1 MKIMK
6 IFNIILSLVLI
17 AYSFSVNAKAP
28 PPGSGKADVPAN
40 ILLMLD
46 TSGSMNTKGNQS
58 RLFSQPTGICFDSKG
73 NKFVIEYP
81 KHKVL
86 KFDTNGSLVKVFGGY
101 GTGNGKFRYPF
112 KCAVDKNDNVY
123 VTDYYNSR
131 GHKFDN
137 NGNWL
142 NNAYTGAPYAAS
154 IAVDDNLNV
163 YIGTRFNS
171 NRIRKYSNNGTY
183 IKQWNSYPQGP
194 WDYDSAPYEL
204 VIHNDGTREILYVA
218 TMWQDPQ
225 AKLNRF
231 TTDGETAPLINYNN
245 ITAND
250 AHITL
255 QNGYRTSGLA
265 VTDNGIYVAHTWNNY
280 IDHYQ
285 LDGTYINKTGSKGSG
300 SGQFQYIFGLGADKN
315 GNIHATDFNNH
326 RINSFTKDLVY
337 IGDLGGNPR
346 TRLEDA
352 KKVIKQIVSSAE
364 LNKSANF
371 GLMTWDSSAK
381 IRVKVSASGASE
393 IYNMIDTV
401 NAPGMTYI
409 QYAMELAK
417 SYLRGSDTP
426 MQYSCQR
433 TMLIVITDGG
443 FNGSVQ
449 KGYDAAKDL
458 FDNSEVPTVVISFHS
473 GSQATHKKL
482 AEAGGTYTDDGIDND
497 ISPIE
502 SNSWQT
508 LYNAIADMVRQTV
521 QSKQTFTKPVILP
534 GVSGGSDYIFQST
547 FLYKNFNASLQTCT
561 SDGKSSESCQWEGHL
576 NKYKLK
582 DDGKI
587 SATTEWD
594 AGALLDAKDSSNRKI
609 WSMMKFW
616 GTGHS
621 MNNFNTGN
629 LIDIKL
635 IIDEASGK
643 LSTDAEVTDL
653 INFVRGIDA
662 YDEDK
667 DGNKTEQR
675 WKLGDIYHSELKV
688 VGKPNYSTTSDSKR
702 SNTEAYYRHQ
712 NKYDEFKT
720 GDTCGGDCATRKE
733 MIYVGANDGMLHA
746 FDAATGEEEW
756 AFIPPAMVKNLPKMS
771 SSKPNTSNSIY
782 GIDGSIVVKDIYY
795 DKDGSGKKWYTVLI
809 AGQGRGGHSYFAL
822 DITKPLAP
830 EFLFAF
836 ENDVMD
842 SRIYHWDGDGN
853 RQSLSYASS
862 ITDEYDYSKLGESW
876 SVPSIVPMVENKTVK
891 WVATFAAGYNGGVN
905 TAYGSSIY
913 VIDLENNGKVLKRV
927 DLADYGNNIANSAPA
942 SLVSV
947 TADGTSKAKYKGSML
962 YVADLEGKKWKLNLT
977 DKGTL
982 YSLTPIFNAEAT
994 VENDRMEF
1002 YQMTPTIGTDNNLWN
1017 YYGTGN
1023 QQKVQTI
1030 SSNIQNRIFGVKDQN
1045 FPDFKAVNGLSN
1057 TASSSLKNTTTAGS
1071 ACPGEA
1077 DLGWYIN
1084 LGANERITGKL
1095 ALYNEILYATRY
1107 KPDTTQI
1114 CEPGKATLTEHKNQ
1128 CGSTERIIELGSG
1141 IATGAVIYKGNIYL
1155 GVSGEG
1161 SEEIKDSKGVVVGKK
1176 ENNIIVVEPKSK
1188 GGAIGVTT
1196 IKNESWREVF

>member
-1 MKIMK
+1 MKI
-6 IFNIILSLVLI
+6 INVINVILVSILLTSSI
-17 AYSFSVNAKAP
+17 SVSAKAP

-46 TSGSMNTKGNQS
+46 TSGSMNSRANNA
-58 RLFSQPTGICFDSKG
+58 RLFEKPTGICIDSQG
-73 NKFVIEYP
+73 NQFIVEEAR
-81 KHKVL
+81 HKVL
-86 KFDTNGSLVKVFGGY
+86 KFDIFGSLVKVIGGRRSSA
-101 GTGNGKFRYPF
+101 NGSFQYPF
-112 KCAVDKNDNVY
+112 HCAIDSNDNLY
-123 VTDYYNSR
+123 VTDWANNR
-131 GHKFDN
+131 AQKFDN
-137 NGNWL
+137 DGNFISKSSLYMSGPAGIEVDTNGDI
-142 NNAYTGAPYAAS
+142 YVGESY
-154 IAVDDNLNV
+154 D
-163 YIGTRFNS
+163 R
-171 NRIRKYSNNGTY
+171 RI
-183 IKQWNSYPQGP
+183 IK
-194 WDYDSAPYEL
+194 YDSNWNVIYFKATDLYPYSIS
-204 VIHNDGTREILYVA
+204 IHNGIVYSVN
-218 TMWQDPQ
+218 MWQSRNSTI
-225 AKLNRF
+225 KRF
-231 TTDGETAPLINYNN
+231 YANSGNSLSSIRPADGSSYLAG
-245 ITAND
+245 ITVN
-250 AHITL
+250 
-255 QNGYRTSGLA
+255 
-265 VTDNGIYVAHTWNNY
+265 DNGIYLAHTY
-280 IDHYQ
+280 DHMITKQ
-285 LDGTYINKTGSKGSG
+285 DHDGNFIRKVGRWGTGPGRFRYVWAVGSD
-300 SGQFQYIFGLGADKN
+300 AA
-315 GNIHATDFNNH
+315 GNIYATDWYNH
-326 RINSFTKDLVY
+326 RVNKFTKDLVY
-337 IGDLGGNPR
+337 LSDLNGSAKS
-346 TRLEDA
+346 RLQDA
-352 KKVIKQIVSSAE
+352 IKVIKQIVSSAE

-371 GLMTWDSSAK
+371 GLMTWDSKATM
-381 IRVKVSASGASE
+381 RVPVSSSGASE
-393 IYNMIDTV
+393 IFKMIDGVT
-401 NAPGMTYI
+401 APGMTYI

-417 SYLRGSDTP
+417 SYLRGANTP
-426 MQYSCQR
+426 MKYSCQR

-458 FDNSEVPTVVISFHS
+458 YDNSEVPTVVISFHG
-473 GSQATHKKL
+473 GSQATHKAL
-482 AEAGGTYTDDGIDND
+482 AKAGGTYTDDGIDND
-497 ISPIE
+497 ISPIV
-502 SNSWQT
+502 SSSWQT
-508 LYNAIADMVRQTV
+508 LYNAVADMVRQTV

-547 FLYKNFNASLQTCT
+547 FLYKNFNSSLGTCT

-587 SATTEWD
+587 STTSEWD
-594 AGALLDAKDSSNRKI
+594 AGALLNSKNSSNRKI
-609 WSMMKFW
+609 WSMMKFM
-616 GTGHS
+616 GADTS
-621 MNNFNTGN
+621 INNFNTSN
-629 LIDIKL
+629 LIEIKM

-653 INFVRGIDA
+653 INFVRGVDA

-688 VGKPNYSTTSDSKR
+688 VGKPNYSTTSDSNR
-702 SNTEAYYRHQ
+702 SNTEAYYRYQ
-712 NKYDEFKT
+712 NKYDTFKT
-720 GDTCGGDCATRKE
+720 GNTCGGDCATRKE

-756 AFIPPAMVKNLPKMS
+756 AFIPPAMIKNLPKMS

-782 GIDGSIVVKDIYY
+782 GVDGSIVVKDIYY

-842 SRIYHWDGDGN
+842 SRIYHWDGAGN
-853 RQSLSYASS
+853 RQSLSYVSS
-862 ITDEYDYSKLGESW
+862 ITDEYNYSKLGESW

-913 VIDLENNGKVLKRV
+913 VIDLENKGKVLKRV

-947 TADGTSKAKYKGSML
+947 TADGTSKANYKGSML

-982 YSLTPIFNAEAT
+982 YALTPIFNAEAT

-1030 SSNIQNRIFGVKDQN
+1030 SSNIQNRIFGIKDQN

-1107 KPDTTQI
+1107 KPDTNQI

-1141 IATGAVIYKGNIYL
+1141 IATGAVVYKGNIYL

-1176 ENNIIVVEPKSK
+1176 ENNIIVVKPKSK
-1188 GGAIGVTT
+1188 GGAIGVTK